1 MRSTIINSIANVVS
15 RFSVSVDAMLRAF
28 IAPQLQWHPQPCVEP
43 ISDRH
48 FGADRLLWNTC
59 TVGARNSS
67 VNLPGNYLPGT
78 FEPTGQLTANMV
90 LKRLFQRLS

>member
-1 MRSTIINSIANVVS
+1 MRSTNINSIANVVC

-28 IAPQLQWHPQPCVEP
+28 AAPQQQWHLQPCVGP

-48 FGADRLLWNTC
+48 SGADRLLWIIG

-67 VNLPGNYLPGT
+67 VNLPGNYLSGT
-78 FEPTGQLTANMV
+78 FEPAGYLTTNMV